1 MHFYKYKEINNNLI
15 PKKIMTQNKKKE
27 YTTPKIKVVSF
38 LIEKGFAGS
47 VTDDDALENVREGT
61 NLNNTNGLTRWQ

>member
-1 MHFYKYKEINNNLI
+1 MIL
-15 PKKIMTQNKKKE
+15 KKMTQNKKKE

-47 VTDDDALENVREGT
+47 PARGEIDGTELETVNQGTDLSNTT
-61 NLNNTNGLTRWQ
+61 NLTRWQ

>member
-1 MHFYKYKEINNNLI
+1 
-15 PKKIMTQNKKKE
+15 MTQNKKKE